1 MNLPRRLP
9 FAPIDSMPATR
20 HLLHPRPDP
29 ALLSLIIP
37 AYNEEAVV
45 PLLRDRLKTFIDTLA
60 CDVEVLI
67 IDDGSS
73 DRTLELL
80 LDWSRADERI
90 KVLGLARNF
99 GHQAAVTAGL
109 DAAAGDAAV
118 IMDADLQDPLEAIND
133 MIERYRQGYDVVYG
147 QRISRDGET
156 LFKRATAWL
165 FYRFMRYFIHKDLP
179 PDAGDFRLISRP
191 CLDAL
196 KSMRETH
203 RFLRGMTAWVG
214 FPQTAVKYHRQ
225 PRAAGQT
232 KYPFWKMARFAWTA
246 AVSFSPAPLRLSL
259 AGGMTVA
266 LASLGY
272 LLYAIVRALFWRD
285 TEKGWPSLVAV
296 VCFIGGAILVSIG
309 ILGEYIGRIFEESK
323 GRPLYIISERAN
335 CSPSVVKKEH
345 HSQESTP

>member
-1 MNLPRRLP
+1 
-9 FAPIDSMPATR
+9 MPATR
-20 HLLHPRPDP
+20 YLLHPRPDP
-29 ALLSLIIP
+29 ALLSLVVP

-45 PLLRDRLKTFIDTLA
+45 PDLRRQMTAFIDSLP
-60 CDVEVLI
+60 VEAEVILV
-67 IDDGSS
+67 DDGSS

-80 LDWSRADERI
+80 VDWSHADERI

-118 IMDADLQDPLEAIND
+118 ILDADLQDPLTAIND
-133 MIERYRQGYDVVYG
+133 MLAEYRRGYDVVYG

-156 LFKRATAWL
+156 VFKRATAWL
-165 FYRFMRYFIHKDLP
+165 FYRFMRSFIHKDLP

-225 PRAAGQT
+225 ARIAGQS

-246 AVSFSPAPLRLSL
+246 AISFSPAPLRLSL
-259 AGGMTVA
+259 AGGMVVA
-266 LASLGY
+266 VASLGY
-272 LLYAIVRALFWRD
+272 LLYAVARALFWHD
-285 TEKGWPSLVAV
+285 TAKGWPSLVAV
-296 VCFIGGAILVSIG
+296 VCLIGGAILVSIG
-309 ILGEYIGRIFEESK
+309 ILGEYVGRIFEESK
-323 GRPLYIISERAN
+323 GRPLYIISSTAN
-335 CSPSVVKKEH
+335 YRSKKNVD
-345 HSQESTP
+345 ESSSEISSGHA